1 MALVN
6 NLIEELPVV
15 DDAWSRT
22 HQARALGLPPRLDAA
37 ESAVGTLDLRR
48 PSTARRG
55 GRIDP
60 KDLAF
65 SELEIRYEEQDRVFW
80 QFMRPDGRPS
90 YTLGLLR
97 DMRQALQC
105 IDRMFAEAEGE
116 DEQPINYVVL
126 ASRMPGIFNLGGDLP
141 LFVDLIR
148 AGNAEALRNYAHA
161 CIDVQHP
168 RAINVGRPYIG
179 ISLVQGDA
187 LGGGFEAA
195 LADDV
200 LIAERSAK
208 FGLPEILFNL
218 FPGMGAYSFLS
229 RRLDAVRAERMI
241 LSGRIYEAAELHEMG
256 IVDELAEDGEGEGAV
271 YDFIARS
278 RRSFQARR
286 ALCEARRIARPITR
300 EELISITDLWVEA
313 ALTLGPQDLRKM
325 ERLAAAQDRRRKA

>member
-6 NLIEELPVV
+6 NLIDDLPRV
-15 DDAWSRT
+15 DG
-22 HQARALGLPPRLDAA
+22 ALPWAQQSTQLGYPKLDTTD
-37 ESAVGTLDLRR
+37 SGVGAFELRR
-48 PSTARRG
+48 PATARRG

-60 KDLAF
+60 SELAF
-65 SELEIRYEEQDRVFW
+65 SELEIRYEEQDRIFW

-105 IDRMFAEAEGE
+105 IDRLFAEADSAG
-116 DEQPINYVVL
+116 DQPINYVVL

-148 AGNAEALRNYAHA
+148 AGNSEALRSYAHA
-161 CIDVQHP
+161 CIDVQFP

-195 LADDV
+195 LADDII
-200 LIAERSAK
+200 IAERSAK

-229 RRLDAVRAERMI
+229 RRLDPVRAERMI
-241 LSGRIYEAAELHEMG
+241 LSGRIYEAAELHAMG
-256 IVDELAEDGEGEGAV
+256 IVDELAEDGQGEGAV
-271 YDFIARS
+271 YDYVARN

-286 ALCEARRIARPITR
+286 ALCEARRIARPLTR
-300 EELISITDLWVEA
+300 EELITITDLWVET
-313 ALTLGPQDLRKM
+313 ALTLAPQDVRKM
-325 ERLAAAQDRRRKA
+325 ERLAAAQDRRHSS